1 VATKESLGMDSMEK
15 NIIQI
20 SDLHF
25 GEYKFSEELKNNLK
39 SQILE
44 ENPDL
49 IIIAGDITTMGYID
63 EYIDAMEFI
72 DELTQIS
79 RTYVVPGNHDSCNV
93 GLVHFQKLIGNRKFS
108 HADKGNNIAIIGL
121 DSSEPDVHSGK
132 IGIDQLEW
140 LKNEL
145 DKIPKDM
152 YTLITFHHHLLP
164 VPLTGRERNILLDS
178 GDTLKL
184 LMDYGVNMVLNGHK
198 HVANA
203 WKLDDMLI
211 LTSGTATTR
220 RLHADTCPSYNQLM
234 INDQTLSV
242 NLIRT
247 ETGQK
252 KQLARYSLNTETKNN
267 EDILVN
273 PSFH

>member
-1 VATKESLGMDSMEK
+1 MDNMEK

-49 IIIAGDITTMGYID
+49 IIVAGDITTMGYIE
-63 EYIDAMEFI
+63 EYVDALEFI
-72 DELTQIS
+72 EDLNQIS
-79 RTYVVPGNHDSCNV
+79 RTYIVPGNHDACNV
-93 GLVHFQKLIGNRKFS
+93 GLVHFQRLIGNRKFS
-108 HADKGNNIAIIGL
+108 HIDKRNNIAIVGL

-132 IGIDQLEW
+132 IGMDQLEW
-140 LKNEL
+140 LKDKL
-145 DKIPKDM
+145 DKIPMDM
-152 YTLITFHHHLLP
+152 YTMVTFHHHLLP

-203 WKLDDMLI
+203 WKLGDMVI

-220 RLHADTCPSYNQLM
+220 RLHADTYSSYNQLT
-234 INDQTLSV
+234 IKDQMLSV
-242 NLIRT
+242 DLIKT

-252 KQLARYSLNTETKNN
+252 KLLGYYSLNTETKNEN
-267 EDILVN
+267 ILIN
-273 PSFH
+273 PSFY